1 MNSKWLFSGAFA
13 FEASSWALLFAN
25 LPVAAAAL
33 AFAAAHAAAAPCW
46 QGAPGC
52 CCPGATSAPLPWS
65 PLFLFALAFFIPL
78 LARPG

>member
-33 AFAAAHAAAAPCW
+33 AFAAAHAA
-46 QGAPGC
+46 G
-52 CCPGATSAPLPWS
+52 SA
-65 PLFLFALAFFIPL
+65 L
-78 LARPG
+78 LAGGAWLLLPRR